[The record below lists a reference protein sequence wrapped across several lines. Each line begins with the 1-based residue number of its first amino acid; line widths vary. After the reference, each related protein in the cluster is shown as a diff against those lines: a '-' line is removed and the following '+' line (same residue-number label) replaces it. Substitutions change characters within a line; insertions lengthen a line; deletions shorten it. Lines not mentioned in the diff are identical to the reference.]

1 MGKELFSVFYLNPNY
16 LLSRIPLND
25 APMTAVCV

>member
-16 LLSRIPLND
+16 LLSQIPLKD
-25 APMTAVCV
+25 TLMTAVCV